1 MPQTGAK
8 MIWSLYGLL
17 RKPQLY
23 IKNTYVLMYSILFFS
38 KCRRV
43 PKMSCKIEKRTVVKT
58 KPESKCSRVPRQFC
72 RKEDCSQKD
81 VDENL
86 YNNDPNCYYRNQ
98 IVSCFLHTFLNYIF
112 AYVFAYVRVVFLPPF
127 REGISGAGTKQRHS
141 HVPLHVC
148 TSAWSIHGGMHV
160 HRFMGVLCV
169 ACMGA

>member
-1 MPQTGAK
+1 MAFSENFNLIQK
-8 MIWSLYGLL
+8 
-17 RKPQLY
+17 
-23 IKNTYVLMYSILFFS
+23 VLTNLFYFFFS

-98 IVSCFLHTFLNYIF
+98 IVSCFFHIHFWPRVELCSRSSVLSCCRLHHQTFFLTARWKSLQQWPKLLLHTLCKNPEIWAGQNRSPIF
-112 AYVFAYVRVVFLPPF
+112 WYV
-127 REGISGAGTKQRHS
+127 
-141 HVPLHVC
+141 
-148 TSAWSIHGGMHV
+148 
-160 HRFMGVLCV
+160 VLI
-169 ACMGA
+169 MQ

>member
-1 MPQTGAK
+1 MEPRNLP
-8 MIWSLYGLL
+8 LYL
-17 RKPQLY
+17 
-23 IKNTYVLMYSILFFS
+23 KNMYYVTYSNFFFS

-98 IVSCFLHTFLNYIF
+98 IVSFFSHITHSWDLFSNLFSPILQFIFSKFCLFCFLLDFFEARSKESID
-112 AYVFAYVRVVFLPPF
+112 
-127 REGISGAGTKQRHS
+127 GA
-141 HVPLHVC
+141 
-148 TSAWSIHGGMHV
+148 AD
-160 HRFMGVLCV
+160 
-169 ACMGA
+169 

>member
-1 MPQTGAK
+1 MAFSENFNLIQK
-8 MIWSLYGLL
+8 
-17 RKPQLY
+17 
-23 IKNTYVLMYSILFFS
+23 VLTNLFYFFFS

-98 IVSCFLHTFLNYIF
+98 IVSCFFSHTFLTASWAMLPVFGLILLSSSSSDIF
-112 AYVFAYVRVVFLPPF
+112 FD
-127 REGISGAGTKQRHS
+127 REMKIFTTMTQIVTTHTMRKSRNMSRAK
-141 HVPLHVC
+141 
-148 TSAWSIHGGMHV
+148 
-160 HRFMGVLCV
+160 
-169 ACMGA
+169 